1 MTTYQSSVKHIAA
14 PAERIFNKLSD
25 LKQLEPFVE
34 RLKEQVPDDKVKIKD
49 VMINDESVYVAMDPM
64 GVIGVKII
72 EKEPFKTIKF
82 ESDKSPVQFNF
93 WIQIVEKEPNDSKI
107 RLTLKAD
114 IPFMIRMMI
123 KDKVEQGIEMVAEAL
138 TKIEY

>member
-14 PAERIFNKLSD
+14 PAERIYNKLSD
-25 LKQLEPFVE
+25 IRQLEPFIE

-49 VMINDESVYVAMDPM
+49 VVVNDDSIYFSIEPM
-64 GVIGVKII
+64 GTLGLKLI
-72 EKEPFKTIKF
+72 EKEPFKTLKF
-82 ESDKSPVQFNF
+82 ESDKSPIEFNF
-93 WIQIVEKEPNDSKI
+93 WIQLVEKEPTDTKM

-114 IPFMIRMMI
+114 IPFMIKMML
-123 KDKVEQGIEMVAEAL
+123 KDKLEQGIEMAAEAL

>member
-34 RLKEQVPDDKVKIKD
+34 RLKEQVPDDKVKIRD
-49 VMINDESVYVAMDPM
+49 VMINDESVYVTMDPM

>member
-14 PAERIFNKLSD
+14 PAERVFYKLSD

-34 RLKEQVPDDKVKIKD
+34 KLKEQVPDDKVKIKD
-49 VMINDESVYVAMDPM
+49 VTINDDSIYVTVDPM
-64 GVIGVKII
+64 GVVGLKII

-82 ESDKSPVQFNF
+82 ESDKSPIEFNF
-93 WIQIVEKEPNDSKI
+93 WIQLVEKEENDTKI

-114 IPFMIRMMI
+114 IPFMLKMMLQ
-123 KDKVEQGIEMVAEAL
+123 DKVEQGMEMAAEAL

>member
-49 VMINDESVYVAMDPM
+49 VMINDESVYVTMDPM

-114 IPFMIRMMI
+114 IPFMIRMML

>member
-14 PAERIFNKLSD
+14 PAERIYNKLSD
-25 LKQLEPFVE
+25 IKQLEPFIE

-49 VMINDESVYVAMDPM
+49 VVVNDDSIYFSIEPM
-64 GVIGVKII
+64 GTLGLKLI
-72 EKEPFKTIKF
+72 EKEPFKTLKF
-82 ESDKSPVQFNF
+82 ESDKSPIEFNF
-93 WIQIVEKEPNDSKI
+93 WIQLVEKESTDTKM

-114 IPFMIRMMI
+114 IPFMIKMML
-123 KDKVEQGIEMVAEAL
+123 KDKLEQGIEMAAEAL

>member
-14 PAERIFNKLSD
+14 PAERIYNKLTD

-34 RLKEQVPDDKVKIKD
+34 KIREQVPDDKVQIKD
-49 VMINDESVYVAMDPM
+49 VLIGDDSCYITMDPM
-64 GVIGVKII
+64 GVIGLKIVD
-72 EKEPFKTIKF
+72 KEPFKTIKF
-82 ESDKSPVQFNF
+82 QSDKSPIEFNF
-93 WIQIVEKEPNDSKI
+93 WIQLVEKEESDTKM

-114 IPFMIRMMI
+114 IPFMIKMML
-123 KDKVEQGIEMVAEAL
+123 KDKLEQGIEMVAEAL

>member
-1 MTTYQSSVKHIAA
+1 MTTYQSSVKHIAT

-49 VMINDESVYVAMDPM
+49 VMINDESVYFTIDPM

-93 WIQIVEKEPNDSKI
+93 WIQIVEKAPDDSKI

-114 IPFMIRMMI
+114 IPFMIRMML

>member
-49 VMINDESVYVAMDPM
+49 VMINDESVYVTMDPM

-123 KDKVEQGIEMVAEAL
+123 KDKVEQDIEMVAEAL

>member
-34 RLKEQVPDDKVKIKD
+34 RLKKQVPDDKVKIKD
-49 VMINDESVYVAMDPM
+49 VMINDESVYVTMDPM
-64 GVIGVKII
+64 SVIGVKII

>member
-49 VMINDESVYVAMDPM
+49 VMINDESVYVTMDPM

-93 WIQIVEKEPNDSKI
+93 WIQIVEMEPNDSKI

>member
-14 PAERIFNKLSD
+14 PAERIFNKLSN
-25 LKQLEPFVE
+25 LRQLEPFVD

-49 VMINDESVYVAMDPM
+49 VYVDDESVHITIDPV
-64 GVIGVKII
+64 GAIGVRII
-72 EKEPFKTIKF
+72 EREPFKTIKF
-82 ESDKSPVQFNF
+82 ESDKSPIQFNF
-93 WIQIVEKEPNDSKI
+93 WIQIVEKEPEDSKI

-114 IPFMIRMMI
+114 IPFMFKMML
-123 KDKVEQGIEMVAEAL
+123 KDKIEQGVEMIADAL

>member
-49 VMINDESVYVAMDPM
+49 VMINDESVYVTMDPM

-93 WIQIVEKEPNDSKI
+93 WIQIVEKAPDDSKI

>member
-1 MTTYQSSVKHIAA
+1 M
-14 PAERIFNKLSD
+14 
-25 LKQLEPFVE
+25 
-34 RLKEQVPDDKVKIKD
+34 PDDKVRIKD
-49 VMINDESVYVAMDPM
+49 VIVNDDSLYVTIDPM

-82 ESDKSPVQFNF
+82 ESDKSPIQFNF
-93 WIQIVEKEPNDSKI
+93 WIQIVEKAPDDSKI

-114 IPFMIRMMI
+114 IPFMFKMML
-123 KDKVEQGIEMVAEAL
+123 KDKIEQGIEMAAEAL

>member
-34 RLKEQVPDDKVKIKD
+34 RLKKQVPDDKVKIKD
-49 VMINDESVYVAMDPM
+49 VMINDESVYVTMDPM

>member
-14 PAERIFNKLSD
+14 PAERVFNKLSD

-34 RLKEQVPDDKVKIKD
+34 KLKEQVPDDKVKIKD
-49 VMINDESVYVAMDPM
+49 VIINDDSIYVTVGPM
-64 GVIGVKII
+64 GVVGLKII

-82 ESDKSPVQFNF
+82 ESDKSPIEFNF
-93 WIQIVEKEPNDSKI
+93 WIQLVEKEENDTKI

-114 IPFMIRMMI
+114 IPFMLKMMLQS
-123 KDKVEQGIEMVAEAL
+123 KVEQGMEMAVEAL

>member
-34 RLKEQVPDDKVKIKD
+34 RLNEQVPDDKVKIKD
-49 VMINDESVYVAMDPM
+49 VMINDESVYVTMDPM

>member
-1 MTTYQSSVKHIAA
+1 A

-49 VMINDESVYVAMDPM
+49 VMINDESVYVTMDPM

>member
-49 VMINDESVYVAMDPM
+49 VMVNDESVYVTMDPM

>member
-49 VMINDESVYVAMDPM
+49 VMINDESVYVTMDPM

>member
-14 PAERIFNKLSD
+14 PAERVFNKLSD

-34 RLKEQVPDDKVKIKD
+34 KLKEQVPDDKVKIKD
-49 VMINDESVYVAMDPM
+49 VIINDDSIYVTVDPM
-64 GVIGVKII
+64 GVVGLKII

-82 ESDKSPVQFNF
+82 ESDKSPIEFNF
-93 WIQIVEKEPNDSKI
+93 WIQLVEKEENDTKI

-114 IPFMIRMMI
+114 IPFMLKMMLQS
-123 KDKVEQGIEMVAEAL
+123 KVEQGMEMAVEAL

>member
-34 RLKEQVPDDKVKIKD
+34 RLKEQVPDDKVRIKD
-49 VMINDESVYVAMDPM
+49 VMINDDSVYVTMDPM